1 MNEKKFHFY
10 GKTNQQQNIKIVPF
24 QCILKNSPSIEEYTK
39 KEKNNIKDDDDDD
52 VIYDD
57 VPSTSSLSINPSK
70 NFVKPS
76 NEDSDF
82 SSSFNERTIEKFMSS
97 MLVNAKEL
105 CSIDQYQKSEKESKN
120 ICNLRHYKEIE
131 MGNKFSKEL
140 DKKFFERKMD
150 NNEIIEEKNILQNKK
165 LNLGSPLSNSDSHII
180 YQSTYNINNTKKI
193 LITNSSRESPTLSST
208 SSIISSPDYHNYNN
222 FKNYKANEPPKEVIL
237 KRNINHHIDDIN
249 KKGVSSN
256 ISIPN
261 NCNIVKIDGYSN
273 QNLYNNNIILEKK
286 NNNKK
291 EKKEK
296 DNHYIKEG
304 EYSQSSSILLQSS
317 SLSSDHHQSTI
328 NKNNNSV
335 DKLMMKDKEKDKN
348 FSGGLVKSSTL
359 ISVNPLRSLVVN
371 DDGYYSHSPDLSKK
385 YSNNRKNSSITL
397 KNSLTYHH
405 SFFSPL
411 KNSKSGYSSQLI
423 DNQKSWLPNITKIS
437 TSIISDSSDDG
448 KLYGTPLDNDIH
460 LNRSLLYQTVSNI
473 DFLVDTSSACLFG
486 LLDKHSTSRLLNTK
500 KVAAFSYNI
509 RRFFSSNKQSS
520 KNGEITFYRTSKIPS
535 CFGMSLGDV
544 QGYCEGET
552 LPKCIFEI
560 MKFIL
565 DNASTTDGIF
575 RKSGVRSRI
584 ERLKSQCI
592 TKFPNEKVFYK
603 DTGECLLSV
612 SQVHDVADTL
622 KQYFREIPGKLFSE
636 KFSDFF
642 ITIANGLP
650 NDKQI
655 EALRYVLILME
666 DTNRYA
672 ALTLFSFLNKIS
684 SWASENN
691 MSAENLAVC
700 FTPSLF
706 NLNTESDKTTN
717 SMSNLRLKR
726 RKTIAMPS
734 EQELMEYQ
742 GAQKSLALMIKHYD
756 QLFNLPTDLWK
767 QLMIRTTFY
776 VNNCYTQPTININNI
791 TERDIKECQN
801 QIRELVNEI
810 INDYGLDWSTWIQDC
825 CYKDITIYHK
835 PIGKCKFQLIRASF
849 TIGVSP
855 HEMWKVLNKN
865 RQAWEKNI
873 DYTSSLVVITN
884 DSDIQLISYKNYDE
898 RQENSKKCLLFRTWK
913 KDSPEL
919 RGGVVLAERSIYD
932 KEFSQSNRHNIFP
945 DVTFSCFLI
954 MPLGNGSSK
963 VNYIHRA
970 DVKGRSEVYYSK
982 VYPKIIT
989 QQMINL
995 KNFFNTNLL
1004 SKNFSNGPL
1013 KGKESSF

>member
-1 MNEKKFHFY
+1 MNESKFHLY
-10 GKTNQQQNIKIVPF
+10 DASSNQRQNIKIVPF
-24 QCILKNSPSIEEYTK
+24 QCILKNPSSLGKYTN
-39 KEKNNIKDDDDDD
+39 KEKNDIKNYDND

-57 VPSTSSLSINPSK
+57 VPSASPLSIVSTK
-70 NFVKPS
+70 CVKS
-76 NEDSDF
+76 LNEDSDF
-82 SSSFNERTIEKFMSS
+82 SSSFNERKIEKFMSS

-105 CSIDQYQKSEKESKN
+105 CSIDQYQESDKESKN
-120 ICNLRHYKEIE
+120 ISNLRYYKQSK
-131 MGNKFSKEL
+131 MGNKCNKEL
-140 DKKFFERKMD
+140 LDITVEETID
-150 NNEIIEEKNILQNKK
+150 NNEIPPKKNISHSKK

-180 YQSTYNINNTKKI
+180 YQSTYNINNNKQ
-193 LITNSSRESPTLSST
+193 NSSINSSGESPTLSSS
-208 SSIISSPDYHNYNN
+208 SSIISSTDYHNHYQH
-222 FKNYKANEPPKEVIL
+222 KNDKANELPKEIIL
-237 KRNINHHIDDIN
+237 KGNINYQIDDIKKRISQN
-249 KKGVSSN
+249 KSTL
-256 ISIPN
+256 N
-261 NCNIVKIDGYSN
+261 NCNIVEIDGYSN
-273 QNLYNNNIILEKK
+273 QNLYNNNIILEKNNNN

-291 EKKEK
+291 EKK

-304 EYSQSSSILLQSS
+304 EYSQSSSILLKSS
-317 SLSSDHHQSTI
+317 SLSSDHHQFTT
-328 NKNNNSV
+328 NKSRNNNSV
-335 DKLMMKDKEKDKN
+335 DKLMMKGKEKDKN
-348 FSGGLVKSSTL
+348 FSNSLIKSSTL
-359 ISVNPLRSLVVN
+359 ISISPLRSLVVN
-371 DDGYYSHSPDLSKK
+371 DDGYYSHSPDPSKK
-385 YSNNRKNSSITL
+385 YSNNRKNSSMTL

-411 KNSKSGYSSQLI
+411 KSSKSEYSSQFI
-423 DNQKSWLPNITKIS
+423 DNQKSWLPNATRIS

-448 KLYGTPLDNDIH
+448 NLHRTPSDSDKY
-460 LNRSLLYQTVSNI
+460 LNRSLLYQTASNI
-473 DFLVDTSSACLFG
+473 DFLVDTSSASLFG
-486 LLDKHSTSRLLNTK
+486 LLDKHSTSRLLNNK

-509 RRFFSSNKQSS
+509 RRFFGSNKQSS
-520 KNGEITFYRTSKIPS
+520 KNGDITFYKTSKVPS
-535 CFGMSLGDV
+535 CFGMSLSDV

-565 DNASTTDGIF
+565 NHASTTDGIF

-584 ERLKSQCI
+584 EKLKFQCV

-603 DTGECLLSV
+603 ETGECILNV

-636 KFSDFF
+636 KISDFF

-706 NLNTESDKTTN
+706 NLNTESDKTAN

-756 QLFNLPTDLWK
+756 QLFNLPTDLWR
-767 QLMIRTTFY
+767 QLTNRNLFY
-776 VNNCYTQPTININNI
+776 IYNCYAQPTININKI

-801 QIRELVNEI
+801 QIRSLVYEI
-810 INDYGLDWSTWIQDC
+810 VNDYGLDWSTWIQDC
-825 CYKDITIYHK
+825 CYKDITIYRK
-835 PIGKCKFQLIRASF
+835 SVEECKFQLIRASF
-849 TIGVSP
+849 TIDVNP
-855 HEMWKVLNKN
+855 HEMWKVLSKN
-865 RQAWEKNI
+865 RKAWDKNI
-873 DYTSSLVVITN
+873 DYTSSLIVITN

-932 KEFSQSNRHNIFP
+932 KEFTQSNEHIIFP
-945 DVTFSCFLI
+945 DITFSCFLI
-954 MPLGNGSSK
+954 MPLENGSSK

-970 DVKGRSEVYYSK
+970 DIKGRSDVYYSK

-995 KNFFNTNLL
+995 KNFFNTKLSSKNSSNLL
-1004 SKNFSNGPL
+1004 L
-1013 KGKESSF
+1013 KRK